1 MKLLRLGAP
10 GREKPAVHTAERI
23 VDVSSEVRD
32 YDAAFFAD
40 GGLDRLRGLEQA
52 GFAGLPE
59 AEPGARIG
67 APIARPGQ
75 VWCVGVNYRDHAA
88 ESGLEVPAEPLV
100 FGKSAHAVVGPDDE
114 VLIPRGS
121 TKTDWEIEVAVVIG
135 THARYLE
142 TEEQARAA
150 IAGLAVSHDVSERA
164 WQLEHAGQWIKGKS
178 FETFN
183 PLGPWLVTLDEI
195 ADLSDIRLALDV
207 NGVARQR
214 GTTGDMVFG
223 ILELVRYISTF
234 TVLHPGDLINT
245 GTPAGVGLGLR
256 PQRFIE
262 PFDVTDLR
270 ASGLGAQHQR
280 FVPAP

>member
-1 MKLLRLGAP
+1 MKLLRLGEPA
-10 GREKPAVHTAERI
+10 RERPAVLSDGRT
-23 VDVSSEVRD
+23 VDVSREVRD

-40 GGLDRLRGLEQA
+40 GGLERLRELA
-52 GFAGLPE
+52 ADGFPGLPD
-59 AEPGARIG
+59 AAPGQRVG
-67 APIARPGQ
+67 APVPRPGQ

-100 FGKSAHAVVGPDDE
+100 FGKSAYSVVGPNDD
-114 VLIPRGS
+114 VHIPRGS
-121 TKTDWEIEVAVVIG
+121 TKTDWEVEIGVVVG
-135 THARYLE
+135 ATARYLE
-142 TEEQARAA
+142 TDEQARAA
-150 IAGLAVSHDVSERA
+150 IAGLTLSHDVSERA

-183 PLGPWLVTLDEI
+183 PLGPHLVTLDEI
-195 ADLSDIRLALDV
+195 DDLGEIALELDL

-214 GTTGDMVFG
+214 GTTADMVFG

-234 TVLHPGDLINT
+234 TVLHPGDLVNT

-256 PQRFIE
+256 PQRFLE
-262 PFDVTDLR
+262 PGDVSELR
-270 ASGLGAQHQR
+270 ATGLGVQRQR